1 MTSGFRWV
9 FWLAP
14 LWATAAVKAADG
26 LSVSRVGRGVAMVLL
41 GLSVVSV
48 AYPTWNPWTQPWI
61 EQWLIHAGWL
71 ATP

>member
-1 MTSGFRWV
+1 M
-9 FWLAP
+9 
-14 LWATAAVKAADG
+14 KAADG